1 MKITS
6 GVFDDWRIFNL
17 IIIFLILT
25 NSCFGQRRRVVEGA
39 RLSIMR
45 SPCLSAL
52 VEGLI

>member
-1 MKITS
+1 MKIKS

-25 NSCFGQRRRVVEGA
+25 NSCFGQRRRVFEGA

-45 SPCLSAL
+45 APCKSAL
-52 VEGLI
+52 VKGFI